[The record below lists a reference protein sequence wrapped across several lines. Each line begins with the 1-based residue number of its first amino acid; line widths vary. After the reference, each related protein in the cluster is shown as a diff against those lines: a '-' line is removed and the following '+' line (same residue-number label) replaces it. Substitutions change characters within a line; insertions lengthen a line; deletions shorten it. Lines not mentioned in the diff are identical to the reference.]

1 MQEIGH
7 ARLLALGIKLIAAD
21 SPDAFV
27 HDTPTAKLVRQVLGA
42 VGEFEKTALVA
53 KLKGARDRKRRETGW
68 CGGQRPHSMVRPEV
82 GALARKLH
90 RASRGKRKS
99 LRKIAAALAAAG
111 HLNERGQQFAAQ
123 SVKAMLDA

>member
-1 MQEIGH
+1 MQ
-7 ARLLALGIKLIAAD
+7 ALGIKLIAAD

-42 VGEFEKTALVA
+42 VAEFEKTALVA

-68 CGGQRPHSMVRPEV
+68 CGGQRPHSMTRPETV
-82 GALARKLH
+82 ALARKLH

-111 HLNERGQQFAAQ
+111 HLNDRGQMFAAQ